1 MVTERRT
8 IGKTLSD
15 LLGFMVDNF
24 AAVVSMMI
32 GYTIALMLLYRDPY
46 DLSWT
51 TNRAG
56 FLAIIPTVITC
67 AVWKPSKERSDELK
81 ATLRRQEREL
91 DELRRERDESE
102 GG

>member
-1 MVTERRT
+1 MSERRT

-15 LLGFMVDNF
+15 LLGFMVENLGITLSMWFGYSF
-24 AAVVSMMI
+24 AIAV
-32 GYTIALMLLYRDPY
+32 LYRAGS
-46 DLSWT
+46 DLTWT
-51 TNRAG
+51 LDRAG
-56 FLAIIPTVITC
+56 YLAIIPTAITS
-67 AVWKPSKERSDELK
+67 AVWKPYKERQDELK

>member
-15 LLGFMVDNF
+15 LLGFMIENF
-24 AAVVSMMI
+24 AAALNMMI
-32 GYTIALMLLYRDPY
+32 GYTIALTFLYRDPY
-46 DLSWT
+46 DLTWT
-51 TNRAG
+51 INRAG
-56 FLAIIPTVITC
+56 FLAIIPTAITC

-91 DELRRERDESE
+91 EQLRRERDESE